1 MTAENVAKGL
11 ENADNVDDY
20 VSGYFSTLV
29 REQLLGGAESTYIV
43 PPLAADKYLKTNL
56 EVCIRFTAINSVN
69 DAAFV
74 FDKQSHPQ
82 SLQSHKT

>member
-1 MTAENVAKGL
+1 M
-11 ENADNVDDY
+11 
-20 VSGYFSTLV
+20 
-29 REQLLGGAESTYIV
+29 REQLLGGVESTYIV